1 MRATLAEELDL
12 QRRETLAR
20 VTTIVLLFGIT
31 YLPVFLTLYGK
42 YVEAD
47 SYYSHGFLIPL
58 LSAFVIWWNRDRLK
72 TMTVVPSR
80 AGLWVLGGGLL
91 LYGLG
96 TSWFVNFASA
106 LSMLVVLAGL
116 SLYLFGPAVTRA
128 LWFPLAYLLYM
139 IPLPKISIIYITFWL
154 KLLVA
159 SLAADIVDAAGIP
172 VLLDGAYLTLPN
184 GVIEIENACSG
195 LRSLIALTALGAVY
209 AYLTPLSTP
218 GKWILLVASVPL
230 AVAANLVRVVAMVLV
245 SYYYGSRGR
254 AFEWTDFTTGLL
266 VFAVAFLGLYLV
278 SKVLR
283 PWNSRAPTTIVG

>member
-1 MRATLAEELDL
+1 
-12 QRRETLAR
+12 
-20 VTTIVLLFGIT
+20 V
-31 YLPVFLTLYGK
+31 TLYGK
-42 YVEAD
+42 YVEVD

-58 LSAFVIWWNRDRLK
+58 LSGFVIWWKRDRLK
-72 TMTVVPSR
+72 TMIVVPSR
-80 AGLWVLGGGLL
+80 AGLWVLGSGLL
-91 LYGLG
+91 LHGLG
-96 TSWFVNFASA
+96 TSWLVNFASA
-106 LSMLVVLAGL
+106 LSMLVVLTGL
-116 SLYLFGPAVTRA
+116 SLSLLGPAVTRA

-159 SLAADIVDAAGIP
+159 SLATDIVDASGVP

-184 GVIEIENACSG
+184 GVVEIENACSG

-218 GKWILLVASVPL
+218 RKWILFVASVPL

-245 SYYYGSRGR
+245 SYYFGSRGR

-266 VFAVAFLGLYLV
+266 VFAIAFLGLYLV

-283 PWNSRAPTTIVG
+283 PWNGRAPTTIVG

>member
-1 MRATLAEELDL
+1 MHLTLAEELDL

-31 YLPVFLTLYGK
+31 YLPVFVTLYGK

-58 LSAFVIWWNRDRLK
+58 LSGFVIWWKRDRLK

-96 TSWFVNFASA
+96 TSWLVNFAAA

-159 SLAADIVDAAGIP
+159 SLAADFVEVIGIP

-184 GVIEIENACSG
+184 GVVEIENACSG
-195 LRSLIALTALGAVY
+195 LRSLIALTSLGAVY
-209 AYLTPLSTP
+209 AYLAPLSTA

-230 AVAANLVRVVAMVLV
+230 ALAANLMRVVAMVLV